1 MDLALKIYG
10 LNTITINTEM
20 IILDQYKRPADA
32 VLISLVDSSSK
43 VDKIRMDYKKK
54 VNLTPSLID
63 REYNTYLDNV
73 NMNNV
78 EYTIQKKPHGILSH
92 MMFYQDLKSPYIYHF
107 NKEEAIEELVLK
119 KIINTYFVPGNIE
132 LVKEIMKKNQ
142 ELYSKDEIDELIIRP
157 LKIYVSNDEFKD
169 IKAYKFSIEAY
180 KETMDLLAKEKGEEV
195 DPIFIKLKNNFTEYI
210 KTFKDNIVENLFDK
224 IETFYDKN
232 NVPKYVTEFPRPL
245 PDKQM
250 KKMLEFIS
258 NKMFQK
264 NLSELTLIESNSVYK
279 KYDELKEKIKD
290 KDFGDWSKQYRI
302 WAAGIEILKSEK
314 FLYLSLIMG
323 AGRKNCIKYN

>member
-1 MDLALKIYG
+1 M
-10 LNTITINTEM
+10 
-20 IILDQYKRPADA
+20 
-32 VLISLVDSSSK
+32 
-43 VDKIRMDYKKK
+43 
-54 VNLTPSLID
+54 
-63 REYNTYLDNV
+63 
-73 NMNNV
+73 
-78 EYTIQKKPHGILSH
+78 
-92 MMFYQDLKSPYIYHF
+92 
-107 NKEEAIEELVLK
+107 
-119 KIINTYFVPGNIE
+119 
-132 LVKEIMKKNQ
+132 
-142 ELYSKDEIDELIIRP
+142 
-157 LKIYVSNDEFKD
+157 
-169 IKAYKFSIEAY
+169 
-180 KETMDLLAKEKGEEV
+180 
-195 DPIFIKLKNNFTEYI
+195 
-210 KTFKDNIVENLFDK
+210 
-224 IETFYDKN
+224 
-232 NVPKYVTEFPRPL
+232 PKYVTEFPRPL